1 MGALVVALPKEG
13 KGRFSCDPFSNVTT
27 PKTNN

>member
-13 KGRFSCDPFSNVTT
+13 KGWFSCGSFSHVTT
-27 PKTNN
+27 PKTNK